1 VFLSAL
7 LDSVGALAL
16 RASRK
21 RVDRQ
26 VTLSAI
32 IVILLAAIANCNQLT
47 VFFSRTKPALATSY
61 QSTSNTFLSQ

>member
-32 IVILLAAIANCNQLT
+32 IVILLAAISQLQLANNIFL
-47 VFFSRTKPALATSY
+47 SY
-61 QSTSNTFLSQ
+61 QTSTSH